1 MGQVPVKPE
10 FLAELRELTKRLG
23 VVLIFDEVVTGF
35 RTSKSG
41 AQGYFGITP
50 DMCTMAKILA
60 GGLPGGAV
68 GGKADIINMIQ
79 FRDDEEFNSNTRIP
93 HNGTYN
99 ANPLSAVAGAT
110 ALGLVAN
117 TPVNDTANAMA
128 DRLKK
133 GLNTMLSETETLGRA
148 TGVASMV
155 FIRLGVDINSDD
167 DLYEFGSAEYKKILD
182 PAMLQQFN
190 LALYSHGIH
199 ASHRFILGSK
209 HSEQDIDDTVDSVS
223 KAIDDLKK
231 EGFL

>member
-1 MGQVPVKPE
+1 
-10 FLAELRELTKRLG
+10 
-23 VVLIFDEVVTGF
+23 
-35 RTSKSG
+35 
-41 AQGYFGITP
+41 
-50 DMCTMAKILA
+50 
-60 GGLPGGAV
+60 
-68 GGKADIINMIQ
+68 
-79 FRDDEEFNSNTRIP
+79 
-93 HNGTYN
+93 
-99 ANPLSAVAGAT
+99 
-110 ALGLVAN
+110 
-117 TPVNDTANAMA
+117 MA

-133 GLNTMLSETETLGRA
+133 GLNNMLSETETLGRA

-190 LALYSHGIH
+190 LALYSHGVH

-223 KAIDDLKK
+223 KAIDDLKQ